1 MNHPRPLREVF
12 DELAGEPSAAG
23 PAADPAGVL
32 AGSGHGDL
40 PGHLV
45 AEAIVSYADTAPVEV
60 AAHLAPFVTAHSAV
74 PRDGSGL
81 AEPPDLAAGLDLLAT
96 APAVPPGE
104 SEPMP
109 GDEALPLAGATAPA
123 PEDVSGPAPEVGDDF
138 GAGDV
143 SGPGGPIDALA
154 GVGGPEPAGD
164 TAEDAMAGA
173 GTDPFGL
180 DFEAAG
186 QPGEPEPA
194 GTGEFAAPPAAGTA
208 EPEEPESGPDSG
220 LAG

>member
-1 MNHPRPLREVF
+1 MNHARPLREVF

-104 SEPMP
+104 SEPLP
-109 GDEALPLAGATAPA
+109 GDESLPFAGATTPV
-123 PEDVSGPAPEVGDDF
+123 PEDGSGPALAAGDDF

-143 SGPGGPIDALA
+143 SGPEVPIDALA
-154 GVGGPEPAGD
+154 GVGGPDPA
-164 TAEDAMAGA
+164 AEDALAGA

-180 DFEAAG
+180 DFEAAADL
-186 QPGEPEPA
+186 PGEPEPG
-194 GTGEFAAPPAAGTA
+194 GTGGFGAPPA
-208 EPEEPESGPDSG
+208 SGPDEPEPGPDGG